1 MKKEF
6 LVICAV
12 AMLPT
17 VALAADI
24 PPQEA
29 HLISIISDS
38 SSRYDSA
45 NNDFQKGAERVKRA
59 KAICNSLPSR
69 SAKNWIGTVEDL
81 SSTSDGYG
89 VLSIRISD
97 HITVSTNNNKFSDS
111 LGTMK
116 TLVMP
121 DSPVFQKMASLSKG
135 QTVMFSG
142 VFAPAQNDCLEELSI
157 TQSGSMSDPE
167 FEMKFTDVSPS
178 N

>member
-6 LVICAV
+6 LAICGLT
-12 AMLPT
+12 MLPT
-17 VALAADI
+17 ATLAADI

-29 HLISIISDS
+29 RLISIVSDS
-38 SSRYDSA
+38 SSGYDSA

-59 KAICNSLPSR
+59 KAICNSIPSR
-69 SAKNWIGTVEDL
+69 SAKNWVGTVEDL

-97 HITVSTNNNKFSDS
+97 HITVSTNNNKLSDS
-111 LGTMK
+111 LGTLK
-116 TLVMP
+116 TLVVP
-121 DSPVFQKMASLSKG
+121 DSPVFQKMANLSKG
-135 QTVMFSG
+135 QKVIFSG

-167 FEMKFTDVSPS
+167 FEIRFTDVSPS